1 MYAGAVAVPLLVG
14 QRAPLT
20 PEQLIYLINA
30 DLFTSGIAS
39 FVQAFGFGPF
49 GVRLPL
55 IQGVTFAAVAPMIL
69 IGAAVRHPGDLRGG
83 DRGRARHHAA
93 ERRLQPAA
101 ALLPAARHGDG
112 HHDHRRLADAG
123 GGAVGGRRQPG
134 RGHDFGSLP
143 GIGLAVFTLAVV
155 LGLASFA
162 RGFVRNTAVLLGIV
176 AGTAVAALLGM
187 ADFSEVGQAG
197 WVGVTTPFHFGLPS
211 FQLVP
216 ILVMVLVMLVTM
228 TETTGDI
235 LAVGEMVDRP
245 ATPEDLKRG
254 LMADGFCTILGGV
267 LNSFPYTAFAEN
279 VGLVGLSRVKSRFVV
294 AAAGLILM
302 LLGLFPKA
310 AAIVASIPTPV
321 IGGAGLVMF
330 GMVAATGIRILQKTR
345 FDGTNGALVLGVSVG
360 LGLIPVTMPAFYQHM
375 APGLRIFLDS
385 GIAVGAVAAILL
397 NLALNWRHHAAEGE
411 AELQAMVAGGIGLIR
426 TLIAAATTP
435 LIVVPRLD
443 RGTYQAGTGAVSPP
457 RPVGPPIKSG
467 GDKEEGMGPGFA

>member
-1 MYAGAVAVPLLVG
+1 MAVSLAGLRLRGRSQARAAHPVDEVLPAGQLFVYGAQHVLAMYAGAIAVPLLVG
-14 QRAPLT
+14 SALHLT

-39 FVQAFGFGPF
+39 FVQAFGFGPL

-69 IGAAVRHPGDLRGG
+69 IGQQYGIPAIYGAVIVAGLATMLLSGAFSRLLRFFPPLVMGTIITTIGVSLMPVAVLVGRRRQPGGG
-83 DRGRARHHAA
+83 DVRQPAGDRARGVH
-93 ERRLQPAA
+93 
-101 ALLPAARHGDG
+101 
-112 HHDHRRLADAG
+112 AG
-123 GGAVGGRRQPG
+123 GGARSGLVRQGLRAQHGRAARHRGRDGGGGPPRDGGLLGGRAG
-134 RGHDFGSLP
+134 RLGRRDDAVPLRAAELP
-143 GIGLAVFTLAVV
+143 ARAV
-155 LGLASFA
+155 
-162 RGFVRNTAVLLGIV
+162 
-176 AGTAVAALLGM
+176 
-187 ADFSEVGQAG
+187 
-197 WVGVTTPFHFGLPS
+197 
-211 FQLVP
+211 
-216 ILVMVLVMLVTM
+216 LVMVLVMLVTM

-245 ATPEDLKRG
+245 ATPADLKRG

-302 LLGLFPKA
+302 VLGLFPKA

-411 AELQAMVAGGIGLIR
+411 GELQAMVA
-426 TLIAAATTP
+426 A
-435 LIVVPRLD
+435 
-443 RGTYQAGTGAVSPP
+443 
-457 RPVGPPIKSG
+457 
-467 GDKEEGMGPGFA
+467 E

>member
-1 MYAGAVAVPLLVG
+1 VRAAATHPVDEELPTGQLFVYGAQHVLAMYAGAIAVPLLVG
-14 QRAPLT
+14 SALHLT

-39 FVQAFGFGPF
+39 FVQAFGLGPL

-69 IGAAVRHPGDLRGG
+69 IGQQYGIPAIYGAVIVAGLATMLLSGAFSRLLRFFPPLVMGTIITTIGVSLMPVAVLWAGG
-83 DRGRARHHAA
+83 GN
-93 ERRLQPAA
+93 PAA
-101 ALLPAARHGDG
+101 AT
-112 HHDHRRLADAG
+112 
-123 GGAVGGRRQPG
+123 
-134 RGHDFGSLP
+134 FGSLP
-143 GIGLAVFTLAVV
+143 GIALAVFTLAVV

-176 AGTAVAALLGM
+176 AGTAVAALFGM
-187 ADFSEVGQAG
+187 ADFGEVGSAG
-197 WVGVTTPFHFGLPS
+197 WLGVTTPFHFGLPS

-216 ILVMVLVMLVTM
+216 CLVMVLVMLVTM

-235 LAVGEMVDRP
+235 LAVGEMVGRP
-245 ATPEDLKRG
+245 ATPADLKRG
-254 LMADGFCTILGGV
+254 LMADGFCTVLGGV

-302 LLGLFPKA
+302 TLGLFPKA

-345 FDGTNGALVLGVSVG
+345 FEGTNGALVLGVSVG
-360 LGLIPVTMPAFYQHM
+360 LGLIPVTMPAFYQQV

-397 NLALNWRHHAAEGE
+397 NLGLNWRHRAAEDGAELHAAVA
-411 AELQAMVAGGIGLIR
+411 AE
-426 TLIAAATTP
+426 
-435 LIVVPRLD
+435 
-443 RGTYQAGTGAVSPP
+443 
-457 RPVGPPIKSG
+457 
-467 GDKEEGMGPGFA
+467 

>member
-1 MYAGAVAVPLLVG
+1 MGTIITTIGVSLMPVAVLW
-14 QRAPLT
+14 A
-20 PEQLIYLINA
+20 
-30 DLFTSGIAS
+30 
-39 FVQAFGFGPF
+39 
-49 GVRLPL
+49 
-55 IQGVTFAAVAPMIL
+55 
-69 IGAAVRHPGDLRGG
+69 GG
-83 DRGRARHHAA
+83 GN
-93 ERRLQPAA
+93 PAA
-101 ALLPAARHGDG
+101 AT
-112 HHDHRRLADAG
+112 
-123 GGAVGGRRQPG
+123 
-134 RGHDFGSLP
+134 FGSLP

-162 RGFVRNTAVLLGIV
+162 KGFVRNTAVLLGIV

-197 WVGVTTPFHFGLPS
+197 WVGMTTPFHFGLPS

-216 ILVMVLVMLVTM
+216 CCVMVLVMLVTM

-279 VGLVGLSRVKSRFVV
+279 VGLVGLSRIKSRFVV

-302 LLGLFPKA
+302 VLGLVPKA

-411 AELQAMVAGGIGLIR
+411 AELQAMVA
-426 TLIAAATTP
+426 A
-435 LIVVPRLD
+435 
-443 RGTYQAGTGAVSPP
+443 
-457 RPVGPPIKSG
+457 
-467 GDKEEGMGPGFA
+467 E